1 MKFKAGVKCF
11 GVKPETLF
19 IFFAVENAYLSV
31 LNIEPTVTAITDGKH
46 GSDRH
51 GKGYAV
57 DVRTRDDNSD
67 KQWDIEI
74 KQELREAIKLRL
86 TDEFDVVVED
96 THIHIEIDRRSGA
109 V

>member
-19 IFFAVENAYLSV
+19 IFFAVENAYRSV
-31 LNIEPTVTAITDGKH
+31 LNIEPTISAITDGEHKT
-46 GSDRH
+46 DRH
-51 GKGYAV
+51 SKGYAV
-57 DVRTRDDNSD
+57 DVRTRNDNSD
-67 KQWDIEI
+67 NQWDDGT
-74 KQELREAIKLRL
+74 KRELARAIKSRL
-86 TDEFDVVVED
+86 TDEFDVVVES